1 MPGTQGDESL
11 RSLSCT
17 RWQARRHCC
26 FVMWVALSHNVMQL
40 PTAASC
46 FCCALSALGGGTPL
60 EGCAT
65 AASWATTSEENT
77 NAVKRSPN
85 VNASSVLCFIA
96 IALNQIRNVALILVL
111 LEN

>member
-1 MPGTQGDESL
+1 
-11 RSLSCT
+11 
-17 RWQARRHCC
+17 
-26 FVMWVALSHNVMQL
+26 MQL

-46 FCCALSALGGGTPL
+46 FCRALSAAGEGPPF

-65 AASWATTSEENT
+65 AASWAATSEENT
-77 NAVKRSPN
+77 NAVKRSPS
-85 VNASSVLCFIA
+85 VNASSVLGFIA